1 MTIKDSGKDIAFDLG
16 VEKGDEGVWIF
27 ADCVVVEKEVQCDP
41 MFDVYMIAEKGG
53 IVVQT
58 VVPDDEEQAAE
69 DRRNLDDGNAPTQ
82 GWEDGIGN
90 SVCPTNGAGV
100 HDLGYTFVWSDGKDG
115 ATEVYRYE
123 LEALERA
130 QEVWDY
136 SKWDDRYAMTSGAGC
151 FVVYNGDP
159 DEEDV
164 VHDWTEDAEKTTP
177 VCIETPYGPR
187 KIHLP
192 GGDGG
197 IWDLIADYD
206 KAHGTHIFDLYDVGD
221 IDWSDDED
229 AFAGVADYDPKEE
242 PPMEI
247 ETVAKITSIGTSL
260 GVYLT
265 KEFRAM
271 NLDRGDN
278 VKIIIKRV

>member
-1 MTIKDSGKDIAFDLG
+1 MAIKDSGKDIAFDLG
-16 VEKGDEGVWIF
+16 IEKGDEGVWIF
-27 ADCVVVEKEVQCDP
+27 DDCVVVEKEIQCDP

-90 SVCPTNGAGV
+90 SVCPANGAGV
-100 HDLGYTFVWSDGKDG
+100 HDLGFTFVWSDGKDG

-123 LEALERA
+123 MEALERA
-130 QEVWDY
+130 QEVWNY

-197 IWDLIADYD
+197 IWDLIQDYD
-206 KAHGTHIFDLYDVGD
+206 KANGTHIFDLYDVGD
-221 IDWSDDED
+221 IDYSDDED
-229 AFAGVADYDPKEE
+229 AFAGVADYDPAEE